1 MTPYKNKSEYQKWS
15 ITAQKI
21 NNEREYNNYIL
32 NCNNSISIS
41 SQCMQK
47 TADHNT
53 NRTKM

>member
-21 NNEREYNNYIL
+21 NSEREYNNYIL

-41 SQCMQK
+41 SQCMKK

>member
-1 MTPYKNKSEYQKWS
+1 MTPYKNKSEYQKW

-41 SQCMQK
+41 SQCMK
-47 TADHNT
+47 KSADHNT